1 MKCSHC
7 HLEYEQSALF
17 KKVINGKEEYFCC
30 RGCEGVFT
38 LLLECNL
45 SDFYERIGETK
56 LTPPKEISDD
66 LAKFDSEAYA
76 KKYIKILGNKNA
88 LKISQHSQGNDSS
101 NNDSPQ
107 NIPQPDICEVS
118 LIIERIHCIACV
130 WLNQKIL
137 NAMSGIIKVDINF
150 TNNKAKIVFDRAQI
164 RLSEIIEKIR
174 AIGYDAQGYD
184 PEMLENINA
193 KERKSYYT
201 RMIVGVFC
209 TMNIMWI
216 AVAQYSGYFLGMES
230 EVKDILNLAGFALS
244 TPTLFYS
251 GFIFFRSGY
260 FGLKNGFINMDLLV
274 AVGSTLTYLYSI
286 YAALS
291 RSGETY
297 FESVTMII
305 TFVLI
310 GKFLEVLTKK
320 SAGDSIDKLNLS
332 VPSIVNVVSNGE
344 TRAISPQEVKIG
356 DIILVRSG
364 EKIAIDGILLSQS
377 AIIDSSMLTGESA
390 LESKSQNAPLI
401 SGSINLENTIYYRAT
416 RLFEDSTLNN
426 IINLIQDSLSKKPHI
441 ETKANA
447 ISYHFSAFV
456 LFCAVATFGFWAWK
470 SGGFEKAMIVS
481 VSVVIIACPCALAL
495 ATPIATIIGITE
507 AYKRKLLFKEARFLE
522 SFAKSDTIIFD
533 KTGTLTHGKPKV
545 VCEVQMREYDRRILC
560 AFAKLNTHPISSG
573 IAEYLGA
580 ESSTELA
587 NPISNFKQITQK
599 GIIAK
604 CGDLE
609 LLGGNKSFLVESGVM
624 INECEN
630 DSHTKF
636 YYAVNKQLVAIFD
649 LEDTLKDNAK
659 EVVSAFQSANFR
671 VAILSGDRFAV
682 VESIAKSLNI
692 AEFYAQQCPI
702 DKSAFI
708 DKLHEQGRKIVM
720 VGDGIN
726 DAIALNKSD
735 IAISMGAGSDIA
747 IESSDIVLL
756 DDSLVSLERAHKIAR
771 KTYATIKQNI
781 KISIIYNLLTI
792 PLAMMGFIIP
802 LFAALSMSFS
812 SILVVLNSLRIKQ
825 K

>member
-7 HLEYEQSALF
+7 HLEYEQSTLF

-88 LKISQHSQGNDSS
+88 PKISKDSQGKDL
-101 NNDSPQ
+101 PQ

-137 NAMSGIIKVDINF
+137 NATNGIIKVDINF

-216 AVAQYSGYFLGMES
+216 AVAQYSGYFLGMER

-274 AVGSTLTYLYSI
+274 ATGATLTYLYSI
-286 YAALS
+286 YASLT

-310 GKFLEVLTKK
+310 GKFLEITTKK

-364 EKIAIDGILLSQS
+364 EKIAIDGVLLSQS

-390 LESKSQNAPLI
+390 LESKKQNDALI

-456 LFCAVATFGFWAWK
+456 LLCAVATFGFWAWK
-470 SGGFEKAMIVS
+470 SGDFEKAMIVA

-545 VCEVQMREYDRRILC
+545 VRESQMREYDRRILR
-560 AFAKLNTHPISSG
+560 AFVALNTHPISSG

-580 ESSTELA
+580 ESSGDSA
-587 NPISNFKQITQK
+587 NRAKIENFKQITQK

-609 LLGGNKSFLVESGVM
+609 LLGGNKSFLVDSGVA

-659 EVVSAFQSANFR
+659 EVVSAFQNANFR

-692 AEFYAQQCPI
+692 AEFYAEQSPI

-756 DDSLVSLERAHKIAR
+756 DDSLASLRLAHKIAR

-812 SILVVLNSLRIKQ
+812 SIMVVLNSLRIKRGV
-825 K
+825 

>member
-1 MKCSHC
+1 M
-7 HLEYEQSALF
+7 
-17 KKVINGKEEYFCC
+17 
-30 RGCEGVFT
+30 

-45 SDFYERIGETK
+45 SDFYNKIGATT

-76 KKYIKILGNKNA
+76 KKYVKMLGNKNA
-88 LKISQHSQGNDSS
+88 PKISQDSQSTA
-101 NNDSPQ
+101 
-107 NIPQPDICEVS
+107 PDICEVS
-118 LIIERIHCIACV
+118 LIIENIHCIACV

-137 NAMSGIIKVDINF
+137 NATSGIIKVDINF

-164 RLSEIIEKIR
+164 PLSAIIAKIR
-174 AIGYDAQGYD
+174 SIGYDAQGYD

-216 AVAQYSGYFLGMES
+216 AVAQYSGYFLGMER

-286 YAALS
+286 YASLT

-310 GKFLEVLTKK
+310 GKFLEILTKK

-332 VPSIVNVVSNGE
+332 VPSIVNIITNGK
-344 TRAISPQEVKIG
+344 TRAISPQEVQVG
-356 DIILVRSG
+356 DTIMVRSG
-364 EKIAIDGILLSQS
+364 EKIAIDGVLLSQS

-390 LESKSQNAPLI
+390 LETKSQNAQLI

-456 LFCAVATFGFWAWK
+456 LLCAVATFAFWAWK
-470 SGGFEKAMIVS
+470 SGDFEKAMIIA

-545 VCEVQMREYDRRILC
+545 VRESQMCEYDRRILC

-580 ESSTELA
+580 ESSTDLA
-587 NPISNFKQITQK
+587 NPIIDFKQIPQK

-609 LLGGNKSFLVESGVM
+609 LLGGNKSFLVDFGVA

-659 EVVSAFQSANFR
+659 EVVLAFISANFR
-671 VAILSGDRFAV
+671 VAILSGDRYAV

-692 AEFYAQQCPI
+692 AEFYAQQSPI
-702 DKSAFI
+702 DKSTFI
-708 DKLHEQGRKIVM
+708 DKLHTEGRKIVM

-756 DDSLVSLERAHKIAR
+756 DDRLASLRLAHKIAL

-792 PLAMMGFIIP
+792 PLAMCGFIIP

-812 SILVVLNSLRIKQ
+812 SILVVLNSMRIRRK
-825 K
+825 

>member
-1 MKCSHC
+1 MIKCSHC

-45 SDFYERIGETK
+45 SDFYNKIGATT

-76 KKYIKILGNKNA
+76 KKYVKMLSNKNA
-88 LKISQHSQGNDSS
+88 PKNSQDSQGNDLLQK
-101 NNDSPQ
+101 DSPK
-107 NIPQPDICEVS
+107 NPPQPDICEVS
-118 LIIERIHCIACV
+118 LIIENIHCIACV

-137 NAMSGIIKVDINF
+137 NITNGIIKVDINF
-150 TNNKAKIVFDRAQI
+150 TNNKAKIIFDRAQI
-164 RLSEIIEKIR
+164 PLSAIITKIR
-174 AIGYDAQGYD
+174 SIGYDAQGYD

-216 AVAQYSGYFLGMES
+216 AVAQYSGYFLGMER

-286 YAALS
+286 YASLS

-310 GKFLEVLTKK
+310 GKFLEILTKK

-332 VPSIVNVVSNGE
+332 VPSIVNIIANGA
-344 TRAISPQEVKIG
+344 TRAISPQEVQVG
-356 DIILVRSG
+356 DIIMVRSG

-390 LESKSQNAPLI
+390 LESKGKNAPLI

-456 LFCAVATFGFWAWK
+456 LLCAVATFAFWAWHTD
-470 SGGFEKAMIVS
+470 FEKAMIIA

-545 VCEVQMREYDRRILC
+545 ICESQMCEYDRQILR

-580 ESSTELA
+580 DSSTDSPNL
-587 NPISNFKQITQK
+587 ISDFKQIPQK
-599 GIIAK
+599 GISAK

-609 LLGGNKSFLVESGVM
+609 LLGGNKSFLVDLGVA

-659 EVVSAFQSANFR
+659 EVISAFQRANFR

-692 AEFYAQQCPI
+692 AEFYAEQSPI

-708 DKLHEQGRKIVM
+708 DKLHAQGRKIVM

-756 DDSLVSLERAHKIAR
+756 DDSLSSLRLAHKIAL

-812 SILVVLNSLRIKQ
+812 SILVVLNSLRIRRK
-825 K
+825 